1 MESLTLSS
9 FFSNETVNSLFFSA
23 RGDVKKV
30 EVSGK
35 SENSI
40 TLMWNKVNNI
50 PTYLLQYEDNGISK
64 VENINASDSGAS
76 VTHEVSPLTA
86 GTKYS
91 FTLFTVFEEVNS
103 TGHPFQAVTG
113 K

>member
-1 MESLTLSS
+1 MKLSTLC
-9 FFSNETVNSLFFSA
+9 FSA
-23 RGDVKKV
+23 PENVKEV
-30 EVSGK
+30 EVSGQ

-40 TLMWNKVNNI
+40 TLMWDKVNNI

-64 VENINASDSGAS
+64 VENINSPDSETS

-86 GTKYS
+86 GTEYS

>member
-1 MESLTLSS
+1 MKLSTLC
-9 FFSNETVNSLFFSA
+9 FSA
-23 RGDVKKV
+23 PENVKGV
-30 EVSGK
+30 EVSGQ

-40 TLMWNKVNNI
+40 TLMWDKVNNI
-50 PTYLLQYEDNGISK
+50 PTYLLQYEDKGSSK
-64 VENINASDSGAS
+64 VENITASDSGTS
-76 VTHEVSPLTA
+76 VTHEVSSLTA

-103 TGHPFQAVTG
+103 TGYMFQAVTG